1 MQMKLIILFLSA
13 ACLMACQRVSK
24 VEQYKAEKHYR
35 DSISLIDQQRSLRF
49 YQSQLDS
56 LAPQADSLL
65 EFFEYE
71 KQEKY
76 QDKGFYIFRSQQSSK
91 NPNRCYLQSTVRDDG
106 QAVVKCFYYGDY
118 KVDMKRVVLSAGET
132 EMSFA
137 GTVHM
142 FEQHGWHGIITLEDS
157 VADQALRFVDA
168 FRQDRI
174 YVRYTNGEK
183 KGYRFYLSD
192 QEKECMCR
200 AYHLSIVIRDINELE
215 KRIYKTSRQIEMYQ
229 KRLQS

>member
-35 DSISLIDQQRSLRF
+35 DSISLIEQQRSLRF

-76 QDKGFYIFRSQQSSK
+76 QDSADGEQVFKSGF
-91 NPNRCYLQSTVRDDG
+91 L
-106 QAVVKCFYYGDY
+106 
-118 KVDMKRVVLSAGET
+118 
-132 EMSFA
+132 
-137 GTVHM
+137 
-142 FEQHGWHGIITLEDS
+142 
-157 VADQALRFVDA
+157 
-168 FRQDRI
+168 
-174 YVRYTNGEK
+174 
-183 KGYRFYLSD
+183 
-192 QEKECMCR
+192 
-200 AYHLSIVIRDINELE
+200 
-215 KRIYKTSRQIEMYQ
+215 
-229 KRLQS
+229 